1 MSQVKP
7 NDPRPTYVQ
16 IADDLRAS
24 IRAGSLAPGDQLKS
38 ARVLAEQYKVAQM
51 TVWQAIR
58 ILRAEGLVVS
68 SKGRGVFVADN
79 PDTEITSDEDSALTD
94 QLDAVLDHLR
104 DLEARVSALETG
116 RPKRTP
122 KR

>member
-1 MSQVKP
+1 MSQVKQ

-16 IADDLRAS
+16 IADDLRAA

-38 ARVLAEQYKVAQM
+38 ARLLAEQYKVAQM

-68 SKGRGVFVADN
+68 AKGRGVFVAD
-79 PDTEITSDEDSALTD
+79 PTGEITSAEESLLTD
-94 QLDAVLDHLR
+94 QLDAVIDHLR
-104 DLEARVSALETG
+104 VLEARVSALEAD